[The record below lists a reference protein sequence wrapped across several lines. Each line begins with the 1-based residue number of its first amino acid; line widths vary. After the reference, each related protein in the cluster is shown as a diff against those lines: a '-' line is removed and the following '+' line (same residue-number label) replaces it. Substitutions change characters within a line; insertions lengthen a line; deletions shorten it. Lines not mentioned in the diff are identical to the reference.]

1 MTPWELRLQFI
12 QPRPDVTRSQ
22 NAWSRNAQQ
31 AGGLIRRAG
40 DGVLERRQL
49 LQQILELAVVAL
61 PSFGCSRAH
70 ARPVDRAQDPPGQMM
85 GGMHQEIDKQ
95 RQMQDEELGKLV
107 DQMNSA
113 PAEQKLGAT
122 VAVINKLVQQ
132 RKEMY
137 RQLQSVQQPAT
148 NQSRETGMQCCRMMQ
163 PAAKNSD
170 QTTNEHSEQHR

>member
-1 MTPWELRLQFI
+1 MRLESSGCRGSARQGDLSI
-12 QPRPDVTRSQ
+12 VT
-22 NAWSRNAQQ
+22 N
-31 AGGLIRRAG
+31 IRRMYDVATNEFGRVDIVVNNAG
-40 DGVLERRQL
+40 YIKKGP
-49 LQQILELAVVAL
+49 LAEVTEEE
-61 PSFGCSRAH
+61 F
-70 ARPVDRAQDPPGQMM
+70 DRCAGITSKGLYFSM
-85 GGMHQEIDKQ
+85 
-95 RQMQDEELGKLV
+95 EEAAKRIADNGRIINIGKLV

-113 PAEQKLGAT
+113 PAEQKLDAT

-148 NQSRETGMQCCRMMQ
+148 NQSKETGMQCCRMMQ